1 MQIYLIKSLS
11 FSSQQYGTKLTFF
24 EESSKLLTLRQ
35 IEIQISQQFFTF
47 AQINW

>member
-1 MQIYLIKSLS
+1 
-11 FSSQQYGTKLTFF
+11 LTFF